1 MYYCKV
7 SCIVCFFSTKFNQK
21 WGCLLYIWYKNL
33 IIFFQNVLLN
43 TIILYLSIL
52 CVMRLHLIYFVKNA
66 WFLIQCPCIG
76 ILIHCFLHQ
85 TSSCLCICHII
96 TSHLLTRCVLCWV
109 VDICL
114 TIAVEAC
121 ITHAGLHSLIKC
133 NKILKLQWLN

>member
-1 MYYCKV
+1 ML
-7 SCIVCFFSTKFNQK
+7 FFNQIWSK
-21 WGCLLYIWYKNL
+21 VGVPTIWYKNL

-43 TIILYLSIL
+43 TIIVYLSIL
-52 CVMRLHLIYFVKNA
+52 CVMRLHWIYFVKNA
-66 WFLIQCPCIG
+66 WFLIQFPCIV
-76 ILIHCFLHQ
+76 IFIHCFLHQ

-114 TIAVEAC
+114 TTAVEAC

>member
-1 MYYCKV
+1 MLFFNQIWSKV
-7 SCIVCFFSTKFNQK
+7 GVPTFHLVQKFNHF
-21 WGCLLYIWYKNL
+21 
-33 IIFFQNVLLN
+33 FFQNVLLN
-43 TIILYLSIL
+43 TIIVYLSIL
-52 CVMRLHLIYFVKNA
+52 CVMHLQLIFFVKNA
-66 WFLIQCPCIG
+66 WFIIQCPCIG
-76 ILIHCFLHQ
+76 IFIHCFLHQ

-121 ITHAGLHSLIKC
+121 ITHAGLNSLIKC